1 MKRHIDIKL
10 KNRFLLVQ
18 ILFLLVLALPVF
30 SEEINVTQDSTFCFV
45 GDTGHVNEIQ
55 KNVADAL
62 ADSECSAI
70 WHTGDIIYPDG
81 ISSKD
86 DPRFIT
92 NFLRPFNKVFNKKIP
107 FFLTLGNHD
116 YKKEPKSYLEIAK
129 NNSLIVYPNNYYSNK
144 YGKLC
149 IFSLDTTI
157 FDKLYLFYKRREQ
170 KSWLRKIKE
179 DMTSSCEL
187 SIAVAHHPLFSSG
200 DRKNATP
207 QLSRFLETDIFGTF
221 DLYIAGHNHVLADE
235 GERRGTRQLISGTG
249 SLPGGSPEEQPE
261 GKFNVETPGFL
272 KLELKEID
280 NKVVAEYSFIQAQD
294 NLVLWGGLKIG
305 SGIRKNN

>member
-62 ADSECSAI
+62 ADSECNAI

-280 NKVVAEYSFIQAQD
+280 NKVVAEYSFIQARD
-294 NLVLWGGLKIG
+294 NLVLWKGLKIG